1 MIQIIFSS
9 LSAYIIRASFW
20 IVLLVGLVDM
30 ILSFLRV
37 EDYLVPLFGKD
48 LGMALG
54 RPNFRGTY
62 VHFPVMLI
70 SSNYCLLIQELW
82 VFYG

>member
-1 MIQIIFSS
+1 
-9 LSAYIIRASFW
+9 
-20 IVLLVGLVDM
+20 M

-37 EDYLVPLFGKD
+37 EDYLIPLFGQD

-70 SSNYCLLIQELW
+70 SLIIASAISFEFP
-82 VFYG
+82 VSFKFCITS